1 MLPRT
6 GVPAGRAPRIL
17 DVVTPTTTVFDR
29 LTALLD
35 AARVP
40 YAVTRHAPVR
50 TSEEAA
56 QVRGTALAS
65 GAKAL
70 VCKAGER
77 FVLLVMP
84 ADRRLDSAAARRLL
98 GVSGLRF
105 ATQDEVAALT
115 GLEPGA
121 IPPFGQLFGLA
132 THCDERLATLPTI
145 NFNAGDR
152 AISIAM
158 AATDYVSVEGP
169 RLGRLARE

>member
-1 MLPRT
+1 MSP
-6 GVPAGRAPRIL
+6 P
-17 DVVTPTTTVFDR
+17 TVFDR
-29 LTALLD
+29 LTALLE
-35 AARVP
+35 ASRVP
-40 YAVTRHAPVR
+40 FAVTRHAPVR

-56 QVRGTALAS
+56 AVRGTTLAS

-84 ADRRLDSAAARRLL
+84 ADRRLDSGAARRLL

-105 ATQDEVAALT
+105 ASPEEVDRLT
-115 GLEPGA
+115 GLPPGA

-132 THCDERLATLPTI
+132 THCDERLAALPTI

-158 AATDYVSVEGP
+158 AAADYLAVERP

>member
-1 MLPRT
+1 MLGAAMEST
-6 GVPAGRAPRIL
+6 S
-17 DVVTPTTTVFDR
+17 VFGR

-35 AARVP
+35 AAGVA
-40 YAVTRHAPVR
+40 YSVTRHAPVR

-56 QVRGTALAS
+56 QVRGTPLSS

-84 ADRRLDSAAARRLL
+84 ADRRLDSAAARRQL
-98 GVSGLRF
+98 GAKSLRF
-105 ATQDEVAALT
+105 ATSGEVAGLT
-115 GLEPGA
+115 GLLPGA

-132 THCDERLATLPTI
+132 TVCDERLAAEATI

-152 AISIAM
+152 GISVAM
-158 AATDYVSVEGP
+158 AAADYLAVERP
-169 RLGRLARE
+169 ALGRIAHD

>member
-1 MLPRT
+1 ML
-6 GVPAGRAPRIL
+6 
-17 DVVTPTTTVFDR
+17 VVVNPSATVFDR

-56 QVRGTALAS
+56 QVRGTPLSS

-70 VCKAGER
+70 VCKAGAR

-84 ADRRLDSAAARRLL
+84 ADRRLDSPAARRLL
-98 GVSGLRF
+98 GASGLRF
-105 ATQDEVAALT
+105 ATPEEVTGLT
-115 GLEPGA
+115 GLLPGA
-121 IPPFGQLFGLA
+121 IPPFGQLFGLP
-132 THCDERLATLPTI
+132 TWCDERLADAPTI

-152 AISIAM
+152 AISVAM
-158 AATDYVSVEGP
+158 AASDYLAVERP
-169 RLGRLARE
+169 ALGRFARE

>member
-1 MLPRT
+1 M
-6 GVPAGRAPRIL
+6 
-17 DVVTPTTTVFDR
+17 TVFAR

-35 AARVP
+35 ESRVA
-40 YAVTRHAPVR
+40 YAVTHHAPVR

-56 QVRGTALAS
+56 KVRGSPLAS